1 MPLATFTRRLVLPAL
16 TPLLL
21 AACASVAPAPSTTAA
36 RLAALPAADVVLL
49 GEQHDASAHQQ
60 IHAEVVLALASQGR
74 LAALALEMA
83 DAGYHTAALAP
94 NASEAA
100 VQQALH
106 WNDAGWPW
114 QRYGPA
120 VMAAVRAGVPVLGA
134 NLARAQMPAAMADA
148 SLQARLPPAALA
160 AQQQAIREGHC
171 QLLPESQTLPMTRI
185 QLAKDLRMA
194 QTLAAAAQ
202 PGQIVLLLAGA
213 GHVDRQLG
221 VPLHLPADLHVQAV
235 GLRAGAAQA
244 GDREGRFDAVWTTA
258 ALAPKDY
265 CAAVRAPQRP

>member
-1 MPLATFTRRLVLPAL
+1 MSLAKPTWRQVLPAL
-16 TPLLL
+16 LALLSV
-21 AACASVAPAPSTTAA
+21 ACTSVAPAPSTTAT
-36 RLAALPAADVVLL
+36 RLAALPAADVLLL
-49 GEQHDASAHQQ
+49 GEQHDASDHQR

-83 DAGYHTAALAP
+83 DAGHSTAALTP
-94 NASEAA
+94 TASEAA

-106 WNDAGWPW
+106 WNDTGWPW

-134 NLARAQMPAAMADA
+134 NLARAQMPAAMADT
-148 SLQARLPPAALA
+148 SLQARLTPAALT
-160 AQQQAIREGHC
+160 AQQQAIRAGHC
-171 QLLPESQTLPMTRI
+171 QLLPESQILPMTRI

-202 PGQIVLLLAGA
+202 PGKLVLLLAGA

-221 VPLHLPADLHVQAV
+221 VPLHLPADLRVQAV
-235 GLRAGAAQA
+235 GLRAGAAQV
-244 GDREGRFDAVWTTA
+244 GDREGRFDAVWTSA

-265 CAAVRAPQRP
+265 CAAVQAPRRP